1 MEKYEVRFGGYR
13 YNTPSNDVY
22 PCVKSFE
29 NLNGVKK
36 FINYILKLKRNRDSY
51 SKKNYNFVE
60 HHGIDYITKFIGLF
74 KITITEEKIRGGEK
88 YAF

>member
-29 NLNGVKK
+29 NLNGVW
-36 FINYILKLKRNRDSY
+36 FQFLLLRCYM
-51 SKKNYNFVE
+51 V
-60 HHGIDYITKFIGLF
+60 
-74 KITITEEKIRGGEK
+74 
-88 YAF
+88 